1 MAAEDRHLHC
11 IGVRRLIKGIQT
23 ASGRSFRSYRRG
35 DGEKSDQESSQ
46 RSLRIAACAG
56 RPRRCGQEEG
66 GGVRA
71 PRPVAIW
78 IWWWSWCGR
87 FQPATEFYHR
97 DTGDTEFSL
106 FLLDVVRYPPGRPS
120 PAPPQHGRGVET
132 GGEGSGGRRRLVR
145 GTPSRITVSPESR
158 QFVWRRMPWRPR
170 DAVRGT
176 RFVQLTEISSALA
189 KLPSHLHSSRD
200 NSPL

>member
-11 IGVRRLIKGIQT
+11 IGVRRLMKGIQT

-46 RSLRIAACAG
+46 RSLRIAACTG
-56 RPRRCGQEEG
+56 RPRRCGQEAG

-132 GGEGSGGRRRLVR
+132 GGEGSGGRWRWGWSGVR
-145 GTPSRITVSPESR
+145 PPTQPGQISPPGLPASPGTGRGLATVG
-158 QFVWRRMPWRPR
+158 QRPGGR
-170 DAVRGT
+170 SV
-176 RFVQLTEISSALA
+176 
-189 KLPSHLHSSRD
+189 
-200 NSPL
+200 